1 MSYDYSDAE
10 WKEILSTALEL
21 MSKAVIEFFKS
32 EDKDFDLDWK
42 KLYSEYILAAISKN
56 ISMLPRNGRQDN

>member
-10 WKEILSTALEL
+10 WKKILSTALEL

-32 EDKDFDLDWK
+32 EDKDFDLEWE
-42 KLYSEYILAAISKN
+42 KLYSEYVLAAISKN
-56 ISMLPRNGRQDN
+56 LSLLPQNGRQDN